1 MDENDRFDAFPEAIP
16 IYDTNPHS
24 SLQSTVQ
31 NLDKDTSVLGTA
43 EMMEEIQ
50 IGSERYNLF
59 TGCPKVNASFNRCTL
74 DLGGLER
81 TGRNGA

>member
-1 MDENDRFDAFPEAIP
+1 MIISF
-16 IYDTNPHS
+16 S
-24 SLQSTVQ
+24 QSTVQ

-59 TGCPKVNASFNRCTL
+59 TGCPKVSAEKRMRIANEVKEES
-74 DLGGLER
+74 EWKVIYSVS
-81 TGRNGA
+81 

>member
-1 MDENDRFDAFPEAIP
+1 MSF
-16 IYDTNPHS
+16 
-24 SLQSTVQ
+24 QSTVQ

-59 TGCPKVNASFNRCTL
+59 TGCPKVICNWSLSVVLQETILFF
-74 DLGGLER
+74 
-81 TGRNGA
+81 